1 MVCDHAWGRPMPRR
15 YLDKAPIHAED
26 RSFFC
31 AICFSKYGLFQIF
44 FCLLK
49 SYVMNVSLSH
59 MLSSGRLDERSPFL
73 YLICK
78 RFKSIFDLQKAQVY
92 ISSYYFYLYSL
103 LLYCTFNIVIRYFR
117 NIDNHHEQLFIAP
130 CEKLTWMAL
139 LHRWIDSWRSSIL
152 KGWEQNLKVSVTFL
166 FNF

>member
-31 AICFSKYGLFQIF
+31 AICFNKYGLFQIF

-78 RFKSIFDLQKAQVY
+78 RFKSIFDLQKVQFY
-92 ISSYYFYLYSL
+92 IWCAKVSGSYLIRKRLMFYILSENALYFIYKRLMFYIWYARGWLFYSSYL
-103 LLYCTFNIVIRYFR
+103 LL
-117 NIDNHHEQLFIAP
+117 FIY
-130 CEKLTWMAL
+130 TTTAL
-139 LHRWIDSWRSSIL
+139 YI
-152 KGWEQNLKVSVTFL
+152 
-166 FNF
+166 